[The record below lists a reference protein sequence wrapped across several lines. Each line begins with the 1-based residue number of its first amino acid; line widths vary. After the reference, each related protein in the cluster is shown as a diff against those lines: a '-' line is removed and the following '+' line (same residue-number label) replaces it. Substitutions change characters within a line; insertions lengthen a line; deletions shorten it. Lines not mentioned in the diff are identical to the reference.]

1 MKKSLL
7 LLCSIF
13 LLSFVLNGCTQG
25 ESPVS
30 SAVLSSA
37 PESFNVVLTKE
48 EISKEI
54 VFRKTAAADGD
65 IVLTG
70 ELIERI
76 EAKHS
81 QGPSPNGYDI
91 TFLLTE
97 EGRKRLDEDSS
108 EIVKE
113 EQEMS
118 IWGKDGIITS
128 AKMTEPITDGTFVLS
143 GSYGEEEARQYMD
156 QFAK

>member
-1 MKKSLL
+1 M
-7 LLCSIF
+7 
-13 LLSFVLNGCTQG
+13 
-25 ESPVS
+25 
-30 SAVLSSA
+30 
-37 PESFNVVLTKE
+37 
-48 EISKEI
+48 
-54 VFRKTAAADGD
+54 
-65 IVLTG
+65 TG

-81 QGPSPNGYDI
+81 QDSFSNEYDI
-91 TFLLTE
+91 TFHLTE
-97 EGRKRLDEDSS
+97 EGRKRLAEDSS

-128 AKMTEPITDGTFVLS
+128 AKMTEPITDGTFVLR
-143 GSYGEEEARQYMD
+143 GSYGEEDVRQYMD

>member
-7 LLCSIF
+7 LLCSVF
-13 LLSFVLNGCTQG
+13 LFSFLLNGCTPG

-97 EGRKRLDEDSS
+97 EGRKRLAEDSS

-118 IWGKDGIITS
+118 IWEKDGIITS